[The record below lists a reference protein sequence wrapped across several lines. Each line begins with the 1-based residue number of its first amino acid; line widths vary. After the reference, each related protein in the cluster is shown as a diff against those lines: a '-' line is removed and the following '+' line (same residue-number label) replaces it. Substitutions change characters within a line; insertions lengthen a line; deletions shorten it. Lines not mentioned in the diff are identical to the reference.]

1 MAKMVHA
8 RLDDGGERTL
18 ARLRRATGLSDSEIL
33 RRGLKAFEVM
43 QGGRGKRRISG
54 LGAFASGKPDLG
66 SNKAHL
72 AGFTPAASRRRD
84 LSTLGLKPK
93 AQGRV
98 LAARRC

>member
-72 AGFTPAASRRRD
+72 AGFGTR
-84 LSTLGLKPK
+84 
-93 AQGRV
+93 
-98 LAARRC
+98 